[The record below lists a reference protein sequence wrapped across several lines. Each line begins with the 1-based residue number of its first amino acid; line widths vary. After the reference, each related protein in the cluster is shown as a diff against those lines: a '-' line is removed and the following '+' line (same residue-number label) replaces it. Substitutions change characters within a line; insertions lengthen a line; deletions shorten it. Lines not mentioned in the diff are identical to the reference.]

1 MRPLRTTAAL
11 QVASEAA
18 HTLVVVAV
26 HTLVGAAEEA
36 GVGGRKGLVLAVVL
50 VRAAVRGDDGD
61 VMEVG
66 RRVEALA
73 AGLAAGADVRAVVIL
88 PNHRSCPRSSDSRT
102 C

>member
-11 QVASEAA
+11 QAASEAA

-36 GVGGRKGLVLAVVL
+36 GVGGRKGEVLAVAH
-50 VRAAVRGDDGD
+50 AAVRGDDGD
-61 VMEVG
+61 VVEVG

-73 AGLAAGADVRAVVIL
+73 AGLAAGAEVRAVVIL